1 MNRDPLIP
9 MIAVV
14 TDIRVDTPDVKTFRV
29 VGLDGRKPFSHIPGQ
44 CAMLSVPGVGEALFS
59 ITSSPTDLDFLEFS
73 IKKCGCVTEWLHAME
88 PGQQV
93 TLRGPYGIGLA
104 PLRSVIRY
112 VRANR
117 SWYGQVDIVYGARSR
132 DDLVDY
138 PEIVE
143 QWCQEEGLRV
153 HLTIDR
159 EQPGWD
165 GHVGFVP
172 GYVRELGFDTG
183 KTAVVCGPP
192 VMIQFTLEA
201 LQAMGFQKNQ
211 VYTTLELRMKCGTR
225 TGRKAYPERKP
236 TDCVPQCSRRHRRP
250 DSVKSPAK
258 RPISKAPG
266 GMPDAKTPRT
276 DSLPVRKSCTKSTQQ
291 GTDIRQRRP

>member
-1 MNRDPLIP
+1 
-9 MIAVV
+9 
-14 TDIRVDTPDVKTFRV
+14 
-29 VGLDGRKPFSHIPGQ
+29 
-44 CAMLSVPGVGEALFS
+44 
-59 ITSSPTDLDFLEFS
+59 
-73 IKKCGCVTEWLHAME
+73 ME

-93 TLRGPYGIGLA
+93 TLRGPYGNGFPVDTAFRGKDLVFIAGGIGLA

-172 GYVRELGFDTG
+172 CYVRELGFDTG

-201 LQAMGFQKNQ
+201 LQAMGFGVMKGKSHRGNGFASAGGNCQGKEAGIEQ
-211 VYTTLELRMKCGTR
+211 VPLLL
-225 TGRKAYPERKP
+225 AL
-236 TDCVPQCSRRHRRP
+236 S
-250 DSVKSPAK
+250 
-258 RPISKAPG
+258 
-266 GMPDAKTPRT
+266 
-276 DSLPVRKSCTKSTQQ
+276 
-291 GTDIRQRRP
+291 

>member
-14 TDIRVDTPDVKTFRV
+14 TDIRVDTPDVKPSGWWVWTGGSPFLTSPASAPCCLCP
-29 VGLDGRKPFSHIPGQ
+29 GWGRP
-44 CAMLSVPGVGEALFS
+44 
-59 ITSSPTDLDFLEFS
+59 SSPSPHPPPIWIFWNFPLKVRLRHRVAPRHGAGAAGDPSGSLWQRLPGGYGLPGKDLVF
-73 IKKCGCVTEWLHAME
+73 IAG
-88 PGQQV
+88 
-93 TLRGPYGIGLA
+93 GIGLA

-172 GYVRELGFDTG
+172 GYVREL
-183 KTAVVCGPP
+183 
-192 VMIQFTLEA
+192 I
-201 LQAMGFQKNQ
+201 
-211 VYTTLELRMKCGTR
+211 
-225 TGRKAYPERKP
+225 
-236 TDCVPQCSRRHRRP
+236 
-250 DSVKSPAK
+250 
-258 RPISKAPG
+258 
-266 GMPDAKTPRT
+266 
-276 DSLPVRKSCTKSTQQ
+276 
-291 GTDIRQRRP
+291 

>member
-1 MNRDPLIP
+1 MNTEALIP
-9 MIAVV
+9 QIGVV
-14 TDIRVDTPDVKTFRV
+14 TDIRKDTPDVKTFRV
-29 VGLDGRKPFSHIPGQ
+29 VGLDGKKVFEHIPGQ
-44 CAMLSVPGVGEALFS
+44 CAMLSMPGVGEALFS
-59 ITSSPTDLDFLEFS
+59 ITSSPTNRDFLEFS
-73 IKKCGCVTEWLHAME
+73 IKKCGCVTEWLHQME
-88 PGQQV
+88 VGQQI
-93 TLRGPYGIGLA
+93 TIRGPYGNGFPVESALKGKDLLFIAGGIGLA

-211 VYTTLELRMKCGTR
+211 VYTTLELRMKCGIGKC
-225 TGRKAYPERKP
+225 GRCNIGDRYVCKDGPVFRC
-236 TDCVPQCSRRHRRP
+236 DQLDRLP
-250 DSVKSPAK
+250 DEY
-258 RPISKAPG
+258 
-266 GMPDAKTPRT
+266 
-276 DSLPVRKSCTKSTQQ
+276 
-291 GTDIRQRRP
+291 

>member
-1 MNRDPLIP
+1 MNREPLIP

-29 VGLDGRKPFSHIPGQ
+29 TGLDGKKPFLHIPGQ
-44 CAMLSVPGVGEALFS
+44 CAMLSMPGVGEALFS
-59 ITSSPTDLDFLEFS
+59 ITSSPTDQEFLEFS
-73 IKKCGCVTEWLHAME
+73 IKKCGCVTDWLHGME
-88 PGQQV
+88 PGQQI
-93 TLRGPYGIGLA
+93 TLRGPYGNGFPVDTEFRGKDLVFIAGGIGLA

-117 SWYGQVDIVYGARSR
+117 DQYGQVDIVYGARSKE
-132 DDLVDY
+132 DLVDY

-143 QWCQEEGLRV
+143 QWRREEDLGV

-192 VMIQFTLEA
+192 GMIQFTLEA
-201 LQAMGFQKNQ
+201 LEAMGFQKTQ
-211 VYTTLELRMKCGTR
+211 VYTTLELRMKCGIGKC
-225 TGRKAYPERKP
+225 GRCNIGDRYVCKDGPVFRC
-236 TDCVPQCSRRHRRP
+236 DQLDRLP
-250 DSVKSPAK
+250 DEY
-258 RPISKAPG
+258 
-266 GMPDAKTPRT
+266 
-276 DSLPVRKSCTKSTQQ
+276 
-291 GTDIRQRRP
+291 

>member
-1 MNRDPLIP
+1 MRNDPLIP
-9 MIAVV
+9 NIAVV

-29 VGLDGRKPFSHIPGQ
+29 VGLDGKKPFVHIPGQ

-59 ITSSPTDLDFLEFS
+59 ITSSPTLEEYVEFS

-93 TLRGPYGIGLA
+93 TLRGPYGNGFPVDTAFRGKDLVFIAGGIGLA

-159 EQPGWD
+159 EQPGWA
-165 GHVGFVP
+165 GHGGFGR

-211 VYTTLELRMKCGTR
+211 VYTTLELRMKCGIGKC
-225 TGRKAYPERKP
+225 GRCNIEGRYVCKDGPVFRCDQLDE
-236 TDCVPQCSRRHRRP
+236 
-250 DSVKSPAK
+250 
-258 RPISKAPG
+258 
-266 GMPDAKTPRT
+266 
-276 DSLPVRKSCTKSTQQ
+276 LPNEY
-291 GTDIRQRRP
+291 